1 MLNILLL
8 LAVPQDTLGPGDI
21 LKVEIMGQA
30 GFSETGAVDDSGF
43 LYLRLTGKLRAG
55 GLSLDEFRDTLR
67 FYLAPYY
74 KDPVLLLSIENLPQ
88 PVVMVTGRVNTPGAV
103 PFRKGMTVSEAVQ
116 AAGGAMP
123 DARLSG
129 VTVRTKTGEKWETK
143 RVDLGAILSGK
154 RVDEPVS
161 PGQVVVV
168 PKAFQLCTLE
178 NFNLVMNLINTGL
191 MVFTIYL
198 LFTR

>member
-1 MLNILLL
+1 VLNILLL
-8 LAVPQDTLGPGDI
+8 LAVPQDTLGPGDV
-21 LKVEIMGQA
+21 LKIEIMGQA
-30 GFSETGAVDDSGF
+30 GFAETGAVDDSGF

-74 KDPVLLLSIENLPQ
+74 KDPVLLLSIENLAQPQ
-88 PVVMVTGRVNTPGAV
+88 VMVTGRVNAPGAV
-103 PFRKGMTVSEAVQ
+103 QFRKGMTISEAVQ
-116 AAGGAMP
+116 AAGGAMS

-154 RVDEPVS
+154 KSDEPVS
-161 PGQVVVV
+161 PGQVIVV
-168 PKAFQLCTLE
+168 PRAFHLCTME
-178 NFNLVMNLINTGL
+178 NFNLAMNLIGTGL

-198 LFTR
+198 LLTQ